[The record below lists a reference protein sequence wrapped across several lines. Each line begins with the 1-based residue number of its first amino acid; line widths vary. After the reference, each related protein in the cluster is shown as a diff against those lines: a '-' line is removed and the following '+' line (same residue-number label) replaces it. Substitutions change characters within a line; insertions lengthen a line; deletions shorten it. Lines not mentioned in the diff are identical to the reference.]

1 MASAA
6 FCRTGAKS
14 GLRSGTR
21 RFSTI
26 VPPSAL
32 NFSLNDFSASMPG
45 PKSVT
50 RVTTF
55 LMPFF
60 TAHSAIGT
68 EDCAR
73 VKLVRTT
80 KGEASVIDDVPAAM
94 TTSGTL
100 ACVAIGATASAI
112 GVRPKP
118 ARKATLS
125 LTTSSCASRLA
136 TSGTPVSSFRMTSIF
151 LPATVVPLRAW

>member
-1 MASAA
+1 M
-6 FCRTGAKS
+6 
-14 GLRSGTR
+14 
-21 RFSTI
+21 
-26 VPPSAL
+26 
-32 NFSLNDFSASMPG
+32 
-45 PKSVT
+45 
-50 RVTTF
+50 
-55 LMPFF
+55 
-60 TAHSAIGT
+60 
-68 EDCAR
+68 
-73 VKLVRTT
+73 KLVRTT

-136 TSGTPVSSFRMTSIF
+136 TSGTPVSSFRMTSTF